1 MYEGFNNSIKNN
13 FKNIQDENFNSSSF
27 DHFNIKR
34 VSSLFIIYLQIA
46 ALIKDNG
53 IIYSLKEIWRKN
65 FIGISNDNKIL
76 TYINSNGEQALI
88 SNINLEDLKQ
98 CNIIKHYYNDKSKV
112 VLLQSLEL
120 ELIYK
125 SPVNKNLTIPF
136 FNIDDDLI
144 EDFELQRIEKW
155 HNLIL
160 KAIPLQ
166 SVLKLA
172 S

>member
-1 MYEGFNNSIKNN
+1 MKISIVVISTILILSV
-13 FKNIQDENFNSSSF
+13 FLPFL
-27 DHFNIKR
+27 
-34 VSSLFIIYLQIA
+34 LFIYNGTNNTSSTKKQIA

-76 TYINSNGEQALI
+76 TYINMNGEQASI

-160 KAIPLQ
+160 KAIPSQ
-166 SVLKLA
+166 AVLKIA

>member
-1 MYEGFNNSIKNN
+1 MKISVVIISTILTLSVFLPFLLFIYNGTKNTSSTKKHIAFLIKN
-13 FKNIQDENFNSSSF
+13 
-27 DHFNIKR
+27 
-34 VSSLFIIYLQIA
+34 
-46 ALIKDNG
+46 NG

-76 TYINSNGEQALI
+76 TYINSNGEQASI
-88 SNINLEDLKQ
+88 NTINIEDLKQ
-98 CNIIKHYYNDKSKV
+98 CNIIKQHKKDKDNV
-112 VLLQSLEL
+112 VRLKSLEL

-125 SPVNKNLTIPF
+125 LPISKNLTIPF
-136 FNIDDDLI
+136 FNIDEDLI
-144 EDFELQRIEKW
+144 EDFEIQRIEKW

-166 SVLKLA
+166 AAVKLA

>member
-1 MYEGFNNSIKNN
+1 MKISVVIISTILTLSVFLP
-13 FKNIQDENFNSSSF
+13 FL
-27 DHFNIKR
+27 
-34 VSSLFIIYLQIA
+34 LFIYNGTKNTSSTKKHIA
-46 ALIKDNG
+46 FLIKDNG

-76 TYINSNGEQALI
+76 TYINSNGEQASI
-88 SNINLEDLKQ
+88 NTINIEDLKQ
-98 CNIIKHYYNDKSKV
+98 CNIIKQHKKDKDNV
-112 VLLQSLEL
+112 VRLKSLEL

-125 SPVNKNLTIPF
+125 LPISKNLTIPF
-136 FNIDDDLI
+136 FNIDEDLI
-144 EDFELQRIEKW
+144 EDFEIQRIEKW

-166 SVLKLA
+166 ATVKLA

>member
-1 MYEGFNNSIKNN
+1 MKISVVIISTILTLSVFLP
-13 FKNIQDENFNSSSF
+13 FL
-27 DHFNIKR
+27 
-34 VSSLFIIYLQIA
+34 LFIYNGTKNTSSTKKHIA
-46 ALIKDNG
+46 FLIKDNG

-76 TYINSNGEQALI
+76 TYINSNGEQASI
-88 SNINLEDLKQ
+88 NTINIEDLKQ
-98 CNIIKHYYNDKSKV
+98 CNIIKQHKKDKDNV
-112 VLLQSLEL
+112 VRLKSLEL

-125 SPVNKNLTIPF
+125 LPISKNLTIPF
-136 FNIDDDLI
+136 FNIDEDLI
-144 EDFELQRIEKW
+144 EDFEIQRIEKW

-166 SVLKLA
+166 AAVKLA

>member
-1 MYEGFNNSIKNN
+1 MKISIVVLSTILILSVFLPFLLFIYNGTSNTSSTK
-13 FKNIQDENFNSSSF
+13 KNIAF
-27 DHFNIKR
+27 
-34 VSSLFIIYLQIA
+34 
-46 ALIKDNG
+46 LIKDNG
-53 IIYSLKEIWRKN
+53 IVYSLKEIWRKN

-76 TYINSNGEQALI
+76 TYISSISEQASI
-88 SNINLEDLKQ
+88 NNINIEDLKQ
-98 CNIIKHYYNDKSKV
+98 CNIIKQYKKDKDNV
-112 VLLQSLEL
+112 VRLKSLDL

-125 SPVNKNLTIPF
+125 LPVSKNLTIPF

-144 EDFELQRIEKW
+144 EDFEIQRIEKW

-166 SVLKLA
+166 AMAKIA